1 MKAPD
6 LIAGVFSQVHP
17 EGYQRDNTLRDTCAC
32 QLVMTAGFSADWLA
46 LTCLLNCDYPL
57 IGNSVGDA
65 PPSLLNSE

>member
-6 LIAGVFSQVHP
+6 LIAGVFSQFHP
-17 EGYQRDNTLRDTCAC
+17 EGYLCLPASND
-32 QLVMTAGFSADWLA
+32 AGFSADWLA